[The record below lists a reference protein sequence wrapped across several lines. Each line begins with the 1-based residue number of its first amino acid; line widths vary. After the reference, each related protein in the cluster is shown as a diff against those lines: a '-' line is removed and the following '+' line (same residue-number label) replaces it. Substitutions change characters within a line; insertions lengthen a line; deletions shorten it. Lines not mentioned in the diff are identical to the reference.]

1 MIRNSSEFRDK
12 LWTNVRAL
20 QNGLRERGFNI
31 GDTTSPVTP
40 VLLQNIQGGIPEVTG
55 IIRDL
60 RENLGIFC
68 SIVVYPVV
76 PKDIVMLR
84 IIPTAA
90 HTLDDVQR
98 TLDAFSQV
106 SEKIQNGTYRGA
118 GPMVNPKELEVSAES
133 AAE

>member
-1 MIRNSSEFRDK
+1 
-12 LWTNVRAL
+12 
-20 QNGLRERGFNI
+20 
-31 GDTTSPVTP
+31 
-40 VLLQNIQGGIPEVTG
+40 
-55 IIRDL
+55 
-60 RENLGIFC
+60 LGIFC

-106 SEKIQNGTYRGA
+106 SEKIENGTYRGA
-118 GPMVNPKELEVSAES
+118 GPMVSPKELEVSAES